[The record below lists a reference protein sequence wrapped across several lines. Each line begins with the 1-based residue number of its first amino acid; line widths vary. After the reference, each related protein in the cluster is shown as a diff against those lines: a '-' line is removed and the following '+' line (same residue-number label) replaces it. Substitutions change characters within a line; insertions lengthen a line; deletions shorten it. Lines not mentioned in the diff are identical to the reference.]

1 MSLSSK
7 ALLNCKTLFFN
18 PQHYCTQAQRSC
30 HGVTVWNVTAMLLD
44 GTKLNGRP
52 GSPKPCYGGRV
63 PRGPRVRQE
72 ARQLLPLSSRS
83 PQPSRSGTQPV
94 QKKARLETTS
104 DQGSGTVFLR
114 KVTLAEKRKTKD
126 DICVFSLFQTY

>member
-44 GTKLNGRP
+44 GTKLNVMRPSWVAENPAMEVAFHVDPGYGR
-52 GSPKPCYGGRV
+52 RHV
-63 PRGPRVRQE
+63 
-72 ARQLLPLSSRS
+72 
-83 PQPSRSGTQPV
+83 
-94 QKKARLETTS
+94 
-104 DQGSGTVFLR
+104 D
-114 KVTLAEKRKTKD
+114 
-126 DICVFSLFQTY
+126 